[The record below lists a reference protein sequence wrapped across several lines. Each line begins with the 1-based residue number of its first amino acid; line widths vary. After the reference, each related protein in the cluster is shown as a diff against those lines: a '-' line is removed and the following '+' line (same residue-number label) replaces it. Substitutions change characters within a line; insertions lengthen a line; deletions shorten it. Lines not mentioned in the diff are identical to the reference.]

1 MKRRGPSRLPLRV
14 AVSASSLDARRGV
27 VRLHYNVLESLGA
40 KAWDVVELRG
50 RRVTGAI
57 AAFAPPD
64 APADV
69 IYVDDVTMGN
79 AGVAPGETIEVA
91 LTAPVQAASVQ
102 LLAPTGMGVAD
113 DDRPL
118 RFALLGKVLSTGDRV
133 GLLPQDFTGQSL
145 PPATHLNVLGQLAGT
160 FGADWQQDLLVV
172 AATDPPAALVRV
184 TMATSLLCTAS
195 TLVEEPGAAYD
206 PLAGASTAAPVA
218 ATAAS
223 MPARTP
229 LTTPIAPPPFPGVR
243 TGPPAPAWSATQPA
257 DSTGTAVPQVANGAP
272 AGSPVAP
279 APAPTADHLPGLEKQ
294 IAELREWLDLGFHHA
309 PLLAKMGARP
319 TMGVLVTGPPGS
331 GKRSLIEAAAA
342 SVGAKMVRLW
352 GPALARVEPA
362 DAVRQLTE
370 ALRQAEAAAPAV
382 FVIEE
387 VHEVAP
393 RDDPGPLISVVLEYV
408 KKAVARGKIG
418 VICTTDAP
426 EATCPDL
433 RLPGLLDHEIAI
445 TLPHR
450 GDRKRI
456 LEVHARPLPLAADVD
471 LDEVSAKTPGFVAAD
486 LKALCHEAALRA
498 AQRVTAV
505 TAYDVARTVT
515 HADFAAALEVVRP
528 SAMDTQVEL
537 GGITLEDVGDMA
549 ETKRLLTESVIWPL
563 TYPETF
569 ERLGVQ
575 PPHGALLYG
584 PPGCGKTFVVR
595 ALAGEAAANFLS
607 IKGAE
612 LLSKWVGDSERGVR
626 ELFRRARSAAPSII
640 FFDEIDALAARR
652 GSDQNATTDRVVA
665 QLLTELDGV
674 EEMRDVYVLAATNRP
689 ELVDPAMLRPGRL
702 DAMIYVPPPDAE
714 ARGAILRATTRRMPL
729 ADDVDLDALGAAC
742 ERYSA
747 ADLEGLARE
756 AAMTAMRENIASP
769 TVTAAHFAA
778 ARAVVRPSLRPEQ
791 VAELEAFAARHR
803 EP

>member
-14 AVSASSLDARRGV
+14 AFSESSLDARRGV
-27 VRLHYNVLESLGA
+27 VRLHVNVLENLGA
-40 KAWDVVELRG
+40 KAWDVLELRG
-50 RRVTGAI
+50 RRTTGAI
-57 AAFAPPD
+57 AAFSPPS
-64 APADV
+64 APADA

-79 AGVAPGETIEVA
+79 AGVAPGDTIEVA
-91 LTAPVQAASVQ
+91 LTSPLAAASVQ
-102 LLAPTGMGVAD
+102 LLAPAGMRMTD

-133 GLLPQDFTGQSL
+133 GLLPQDFTGESL
-145 PPATHLNVLGQLAGT
+145 PPATHLNVLGQLAAT

-172 AATDPPAALVRV
+172 AGTEPPGALVRV
-184 TMATSLLCTAS
+184 TMATSLLCTAA

-206 PLAGASTAAPVA
+206 ALAGRTADAPVVVPV
-218 ATAAS
+218 AS
-223 MPARTP
+223 APVRTL
-229 LTTPIAPPPFPGVR
+229 LTTPLAPPPFPGVR
-243 TGPPAPAWSATQPA
+243 SDPAATRH
-257 DSTGTAVPQVANGAP
+257 
-272 AGSPVAP
+272 AP
-279 APAPTADHLPGLEKQ
+279 APATSGGPAPHPAPVQPAAAPPTADQLPGLEKQ
-294 IAELREWLDLGFHHA
+294 IAALREWLDLGFHHGE
-309 PLLAKMGARP
+309 LLAKLGARP

-331 GKRSLIEAAAA
+331 GKRALVEAAAA
-342 SVGAKMVRLW
+342 AVGARLVRLW
-352 GPALARVEPA
+352 GPALARVDPA
-362 DAVRQLTE
+362 DAVRQLTD
-370 ALRQAEAAAPAV
+370 ALRQAEAASPAV

-387 VHEVAP
+387 IHEIAP
-393 RDDPGPLISVVLEYV
+393 RDDPGPLTSVVLEYV
-408 KKAVARGKIG
+408 TKAIARGRIG
-418 VICTTDAP
+418 VVCTTDAP

-433 RLPGLLDHEIAI
+433 RLPGRLDHELTI

-456 LEVHARPLPLAADVD
+456 LEVHTRPLPLADDVD
-471 LDEVSAKTPGFVAAD
+471 LDHVAAKTPGFVAAD

-515 HADFAAALEVVRP
+515 RADFEAALEVVRP
-528 SAMDTQVEL
+528 SALDTQVEL
-537 GGITLEDVGDMA
+537 GGVTLDDVGDMA
-549 ETKRLLTESVIWPL
+549 ETKRLLTEAVIWPL

-584 PPGCGKTFVVR
+584 PPGCGKTFLVK
-595 ALAGEAAANFLS
+595 ALAAEAAANFLS

-612 LLSKWVGDSERGVR
+612 LLSKWVGESERGVR
-626 ELFRRARSAAPSII
+626 ELFSRARSAAPSIV
-640 FFDEIDALAARR
+640 FFDEIDALATRR
-652 GSDQNATTDRVVA
+652 GADQNATTDRVVA

-674 EEMRDVYVLAATNRP
+674 EELRDVYVLAATNRP

-702 DAMIYVPPPDAE
+702 DALIYVPPPDAE
-714 ARGAILRATTRRMPL
+714 ARGAILRATARRMPL
-729 ADDVDLDALGAAC
+729 APDVDLAAIGAAC

-747 ADLEGLARE
+747 ADLEALARE

-769 TVTAAHFAA
+769 TVTAAHFES

-791 VAELEAFAARHR
+791 VAEIEEFAARHR
-803 EP
+803 SA